1 MHEHERKLLTA
12 MRRALVASI
21 RRRLRP
27 LVRPCGY
34 AGVKMVARKPGSKS
48 GGARTFGFVRAF
60 DFGSA
65 KSEAL
70 RAFDG
75 FTLDGVLDGNGFGCV
90 IQPWSSIAVEDLIML
105 DAFLARAVEKGQLK

>member
-48 GGARTFGFVRAF
+48 GGARIFGFDR
-60 DFGSA
+60 A

-70 RAFDG
+70 RVFDG